1 MTQPHHGGPA
11 FTQRRM
17 TALPSTEDLARLAAL
32 SAKLRSQDPIPSRSE
47 IAAEIDAIREVLDRR
62 EADGWRDIS
71 TAPKDGTPI
80 LTYSDACVETEA
92 QMVMWWSNDKAER
105 CGFGWEAYDVS
116 HMLAPSYWRPLPS
129 TPTTEE

>member
-1 MTQPHHGGPA
+1 MHHTNDDEA
-11 FTQRRM
+11 M
-17 TALPSTEDLARLAAL
+17 ARLAAL

-62 EADGWRDIS
+62 EAEGWRDIS

-92 QMVMWWSNDKAER
+92 QMVMWWSNDKEES
-105 CGFGWEAYDVS
+105 CGSGWEAYDVS

-129 TPTTEE
+129 TPTTEAGHDE

>member
-1 MTQPHHGGPA
+1 MRKQL
-11 FTQRRM
+11 

-62 EADGWRDIS
+62 EAEGWRDIS

-92 QMVMWWSNDKAER
+92 QMVMWWSNDKEES

-129 TPTTEE
+129 TPTTAGRP

>member
-1 MTQPHHGGPA
+1 MAHTNDD
-11 FTQRRM
+11 
-17 TALPSTEDLARLAAL
+17 EDLARLAAL
-32 SAKLRSQDPIPSRSE
+32 SAKLRSQDSILSRSG
-47 IAAEIDAIREVLDRR
+47 IAEITATREVVDRR

-92 QMVMWWSNDKAER
+92 QMVMWWSNDKAES

-129 TPTTEE
+129 TPTTEASHGE

>member
-1 MTQPHHGGPA
+1 MAHTNDD
-11 FTQRRM
+11 
-17 TALPSTEDLARLAAL
+17 EVLARLAAL

-47 IAAEIDAIREVLDRR
+47 IAAEIDAIREALNRR
-62 EADGWRDIS
+62 ETEGWRDIS

-92 QMVMWWSNDKAER
+92 KMVMWWSNDKAER

-129 TPTTEE
+129 TPTTAGRP

>member
-1 MTQPHHGGPA
+1 
-11 FTQRRM
+11 M
-17 TALPSTEDLARLAAL
+17 TALPSTEALARLAAI
-32 SAKLRSQDPIPSRSE
+32 SAKLRSQAPIPSRSE

-92 QMVMWWSNDKAER
+92 QMVMWWSNDKEES

-129 TPTTEE
+129 TPTTAGRP

>member
-1 MTQPHHGGPA
+1 MAHTNDD
-11 FTQRRM
+11 
-17 TALPSTEDLARLAAL
+17 EDLARLAAL

-62 EADGWRDIS
+62 EAEGWRDIS

-92 QMVMWWSNDKAER
+92 QMVMWWSNDKEES

-129 TPTTEE
+129 TPTTEASHGE

>member
-1 MTQPHHGGPA
+1 MGKQL
-11 FTQRRM
+11 
-17 TALPSTEDLARLAAL
+17 TAPPSTEDLARLAAL

-92 QMVMWWSNDKAER
+92 QMVMWWSNDKEES

-129 TPTTEE
+129 TPTTAGRP